1 MSREYPVHES
11 FYSWQGE
18 GLHTGRAAFF
28 IRLQGCPVRC
38 SWCDSR
44 ETWVSNPPGG
54 LRETAEA
61 LAARASKTR
70 AEFAVVTG
78 GEPAI
83 HDLGPLTSALHGV
96 GLRVH
101 LETCG
106 AFPLRGSF
114 DWVALSPKC
123 IAPARA
129 ENLALADEL
138 KLIIE
143 AGDDL
148 VAWADF
154 LRAHSLKKDC
164 FVWLHPEWSRRAD
177 EAFLSTLTDW
187 VKEHGFP
194 WRTGWQT
201 HKLYRAE

>member
-1 MSREYPVHES
+1 MSKEYPVHET

-44 ETWVSNPPGG
+44 ETWEGNLPEIM
-54 LRETAEA
+54 RETAAA
-61 LAARASKTR
+61 LAARAARTR
-70 AEFAVVTG
+70 AEFAVITG

-83 HDLGPLTSALHGV
+83 HDLRPLSQALHDT

-114 DWVALSPKC
+114 DWIALSPKH
-123 IAPARA
+123 IAPALT

-143 AGDDL
+143 TADDL
-148 VAWADF
+148 AEWEGF
-154 LRAHSLKKDC
+154 LRAHSLKNGC

-177 EAFLSTLTDW
+177 NALLAMLTRW

-194 WRTGWQT
+194 WRVGWQT
-201 HKLYRAE
+201 HKLYHAE